1 MKIKDKLNLNNFFTK
16 EEQKVLL
23 FIIGFTLVGLLLS
36 VYNRDK
42 KEKEVFKKFEKNNI
56 DSIFVEIFS
65 KEKLD
70 TLDVLH
76 SSTSK
81 KKVLAKK
88 SINLNNATVEELKM
102 LPGIGEKT
110 ALRIIEYKNKYG
122 KFNKIED
129 LMKIPRIGQK
139 TFDNIKEY
147 ITIE

>member
-1 MKIKDKLNLNNFFTK
+1 MKLKDKLNLNNFFTK

-23 FIIGFTLVGLLLS
+23 FIIGFTLVGLFVN
-36 VYNRDK
+36 VYNRNRQ
-42 KEKEVFKKFEKNNI
+42 EKEVFKKFEKNNI
-56 DSIFVEIFS
+56 DSILVEIFS

-70 TLDVLH
+70 TFDVLN
-76 SSTSK
+76 STTPK

-88 SINLNNATVEELKM
+88 SINLNNATVEELRM

-110 ALRIIEYKNKYG
+110 ALSIIEYREKYG

-129 LMKIPRIGQK
+129 IMKIPRIGQK

-147 ITIE
+147 ITTK

>member
-1 MKIKDKLNLNNFFTK
+1 MKLKDKLNLNNFFTK

-23 FIIGFTLVGLLLS
+23 FIIGFTLVGLFVN
-36 VYNRDK
+36 VYNRNRQ
-42 KEKEVFKKFEKNNI
+42 EKEVFKKFEKNNI
-56 DSIFVEIFS
+56 DSILVEIFS

-70 TLDVLH
+70 TFDILH
-76 SSTSK
+76 STTPK

-88 SINLNNATVEELKM
+88 SINLNNATVEELRM

-110 ALRIIEYKNKYG
+110 ALSIIEYREKYS

-129 LMKIPRIGQK
+129 IMKIPRIGQK

-147 ITIE
+147 ITTK

>member
-23 FIIGFTLVGLLLS
+23 FIIGFTLVGLFVN
-36 VYNRDK
+36 VYNRNRQ
-42 KEKEVFKKFEKNNI
+42 EKEVFKKFEKNNI

-76 SSTSK
+76 SSTPK
-81 KKVLAKK
+81 KKVLAQK
-88 SINLNNATVEELKM
+88 SINLNNATVEELRM

-110 ALRIIEYKNKYG
+110 ALSIIEYREKYG
-122 KFNKIED
+122 NFNKIED
-129 LMKIPRIGQK
+129 IMKIPRIGQK